1 MNLLFKLAPHA
12 AILIGNMY
20 YVFWG
25 IDRVNKTMNFIDNE
39 YTKFLLV
46 LLCIASGLMVW
57 RFSRFT
63 LRQMRRRKNVQPLK
77 IRLGLLGVHALMT
90 GVIALLLL
98 CDLFVPDSMIFLNE
112 FVKVL
117 VLVLCLLGLLNGL
130 QLILLDREIVRAS
143 LRRAARN
150 ARPAPARPAA
160 PVRQSAP
167 VRQAAPVR
175 QSAPVRRPA
184 PQARPAAPRPSTR
197 IPENRT
203 GAPRPSA
210 QNRRYS

>member
-1 MNLLFKLAPHA
+1 MNFLFKLAPHA

-63 LRQMRRRKNVQPLK
+63 LRQMRRWKNVRPLK
-77 IRLGLLGVHALMT
+77 IRLGLLGLQALLA

-98 CDLFVPDSMIFLNE
+98 CDLFVPDAMLFLNE

-117 VLVLCLLGLLNGL
+117 VLILCLLGLLNGL
-130 QLILLDREIVRAS
+130 QLILLDREIIRAS

-160 PVRQSAP
+160 PVRQ
-167 VRQAAPVR
+167 AAPAR

-184 PQARPAAPRPSTR
+184 PPARPATPRPSTR
-197 IPENRT
+197 IPENR
-203 GAPRPSA
+203 RPAA
-210 QNRRYS
+210 QNRRTY